1 MNIIYED
8 GKKLIHS
15 DEADRLYL
23 LVDGSNEVYVDNFLL
38 EQHQIDGL
46 RFIFRLFNKKC
57 PGIVV
62 NFPPACGKSATVA
75 LFLNTVTNILKNPV
89 LIICKDANE
98 MLYWKEILLKW
109 SSYVDDEIAVESL
122 NPFIKGKKVFLKTHE
137 NMTSYLRR
145 HWSIVIIKE
154 NMDMFKLKFEAD
166 FKIFI
171 TSTDIKK
178 DLGLL
183 SKVYTWLYPKPKVNI
198 LDFLAKDNR
207 PKETFR
213 KSVQLNFLLEDV
225 AIRRYINLEPFQ
237 TTKTT
242 DNVTENVSEVEISDR
257 KRHLK
262 NKDATGTKTK
272 RSKNVLSDNIILNRI
287 IDQSDV
293 SLSDIKKNNDF
304 DDSNANDPTIIIIDD
319 SDVDDNN
326 ANRSNDKTLCKLDVE
341 SFIRNQ
347 KPVNIHPLDKLSF
360 LYDREI
366 SKIKSK
372 FTESN
377 LKIQDSEDKNSKNS
391 DLGTKQLLQKEKI
404 ESGDSDK
411 SSVKDESLNF
421 AKDSEKEETTESL
434 RFEISPVVNQTEIK
448 NLNETPN
455 SERTKS
461 TEAMNFKKKS
471 KVTLIDV
478 DEINTSPLMEEST
491 ESLSFSSDPIVN
503 IDEMK
508 GLCNKNM
515 LKKQLIQSS
524 GVDDDECRAVKVE
537 LQGEIVNQCASD
549 LKDNELSI
557 TKVEQDGDSSEG
569 KNVNDGSNKTKSDNS
584 GKDLDNKISL
594 MEERALKKFKGSI
607 LDSLF

>member
-1 MNIIYED
+1 MFFDNLYKNRHIMQEFEDTEIESVVFLIIKKKLTKMNIIYED

-183 SKVYTWLYPKPKVNI
+183 SKVYTWLYPKP
-198 LDFLAKDNR
+198 
-207 PKETFR
+207 
-213 KSVQLNFLLEDV
+213 
-225 AIRRYINLEPFQ
+225 
-237 TTKTT
+237 KTT

>member
-171 TSTDIKK
+171 TSTDI
-178 DLGLL
+178 
-183 SKVYTWLYPKPKVNI
+183 
-198 LDFLAKDNR
+198 
-207 PKETFR
+207 
-213 KSVQLNFLLEDV
+213 
-225 AIRRYINLEPFQ
+225 
-237 TTKTT
+237 KTT